1 MRGEFSRHARVHGC
15 GPETSQ
21 LYPSYLR
28 GALHNVVQAERKY
41 SLAFG
46 TVARYFHVNTALSV
60 AMLSWTETP
69 LHSRENVDVAAL

>member
-1 MRGEFSRHARVHGC
+1 
-15 GPETSQ
+15 
-21 LYPSYLR
+21 
-28 GALHNVVQAERKY
+28 VQAERKY